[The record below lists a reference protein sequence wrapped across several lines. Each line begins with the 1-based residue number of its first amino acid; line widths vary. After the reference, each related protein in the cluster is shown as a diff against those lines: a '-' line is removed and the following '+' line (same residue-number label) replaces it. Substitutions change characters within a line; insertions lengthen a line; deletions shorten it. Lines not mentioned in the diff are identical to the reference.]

1 MDYYYN
7 NTTTQRNT
15 KYYNMNDDEYKR
27 LTSHKNL
34 EKDIKNILKSKKAF
48 ICELISLEI
57 SNWCILFVYP
67 HEI

>member
-27 LTSHKNL
+27 LTSHIITFLTTML
-34 EKDIKNILKSKKAF
+34 ERGVVEGKREDFKS
-48 ICELISLEI
+48 LSTR
-57 SNWCILFVYP
+57 
-67 HEI
+67 